1 MRHLIFHEE
10 QYSSLLETLIAQ
22 KEDQI
27 RVLEC
32 EIQELESLLD
42 LEISATA
49 AEIAMEEKI

>member
-27 RVLEC
+27 LVLEC

-42 LEISATA
+42 LEISAS